1 MRSIP
6 TRILVEISL
15 CVALA
20 VVLNALTLL
29 RMPYGGTVSLV
40 MLPIIVIALRRG
52 LLAGVTTGILYG
64 LIELMIDPVIVH
76 PFQVVLDYVIAFGA
90 VGVAGIFRSAYLTAT
105 GTNSRSIRGLALL
118 FLAVF
123 VPSAL
128 RYCVHVVSGY
138 IFFAQYAPPS
148 QPALLYSALYN
159 LFVPVS
165 AIGVFAAAALTVP
178 TLLSVSLSRAKGG
191 HGGQD

>member
-1 MRSIP
+1 MQSIP

-52 LLAGVTTGILYG
+52 VFAGVTTGVIYG

-76 PFQVVLDYVIAFGA
+76 PLQVVLDYVIAFGA
-90 VGVAGIFRSAYLTAT
+90 VGVAGIFRTVYLRTAEA
-105 GTNSRSIRGLALL
+105 NSRSIRGLALL
-118 FLAVF
+118 FLAVALS
-123 VPSAL
+123 SAL
-128 RYCVHVVSGY
+128 RYCAHVVSGY
-138 IFFAQYAPPS
+138 IFFAQYAPAG
-148 QPALLYSALYN
+148 QPAILYSALYN

-165 AIGVFAAAALTVP
+165 AIGVFAAAALTLP
-178 TLLSVSLSRAKGG
+178 ALHSVSLSRARGLN
-191 HGGQD
+191 GGQD